1 MKLHNRPTADLVH
14 QAIHAMTEEL
24 ALFSVKE
31 FLNRP
36 DASIQMFYKIIE
48 GTRYDKVRTL
58 AELGLTNNKFS
69 VAGDLAWLATNTTS
83 DEVALKAVWA
93 LINKPDVSAYQWEK
107 VAKNGHS
114 EVVRL
119 RAQEQLVQHKDATRS
134 DHTWLEDHGM
144 TNEIKIAAR
153 LKLNILI

>member
-36 DASIQMFYKIIE
+36 DTSIKMFYKIIE
-48 GTRYDKVRTL
+48 ETRFAAVKEL
-58 AELGLTNNKFS
+58 AENGLLKNKFAN
-69 VAGDLAWLATNTTS
+69 AGDLAWLATNTVS
-83 DEVALKAVWA
+83 DDVALKSTWA
-93 LINKPDVSAYQWEK
+93 LISMPDVSAYQWEK

-119 RAQEQLVQHKDATRS
+119 RAQEQLVQHTDSTHRDLK
-134 DHTWLEDHGM
+134 WLEEHGI
-144 TNEIKIAAR
+144 TEPVKADAR
-153 LKLNILI
+153 LKMHILG